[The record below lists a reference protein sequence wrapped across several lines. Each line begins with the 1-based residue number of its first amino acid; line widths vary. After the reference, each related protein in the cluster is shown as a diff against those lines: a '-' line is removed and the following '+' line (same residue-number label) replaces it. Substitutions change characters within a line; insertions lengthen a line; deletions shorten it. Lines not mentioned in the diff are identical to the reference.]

1 MYGFRY
7 GYGLP
12 FEYKSSL
19 SIGGWPLIH
28 IAGGVD
34 PKTMQLRAAKG
45 IIAIGNI
52 AIGGLAIGGVALGL
66 ISVGG
71 VSLGLLL
78 AIGGVAL
85 GAGCSIGGVAVGAVA
100 IGGFA
105 VGYIFSMGG
114 LAFGPAG
121 IDAVHCAPAAR
132 DIAAQWL
139 NGIPRICR

>member
-34 PKTMQLRAAKG
+34 PKTMQLRVAKG
-45 IIAIGNI
+45 VVAIGNI
-52 AIGGLAIGGVALGL
+52 AMGAIAIGGVALGL
-66 ISVGG
+66 VSVGG
-71 VSLGLLL
+71 LSLGLLI
-78 AIGGVAL
+78 AVGGVAL
-85 GAGCSIGGVAVGAVA
+85 GAGCSIGGLA
-100 IGGFA
+100 IG
-105 VGYIFSMGG
+105 YLFSMGG

-132 DIAAQWL
+132 DIAEQWL
-139 NGIPRICR
+139 NGVPRICR